1 MGIIACH
8 SSEPMD
14 LHVAYQQTS
23 ALDASLGAWDRLIA
37 DEPAPVL
44 HRWTRLAAWP
54 AARSATVAASTAI
67 EGNQL
72 TPAQV
77 DNVLRGVAVNGRP
90 TDIRDIHNY
99 NRALDLANRFALRDD
114 FEWSQELIRRL
125 NATIIDGLDD
135 DERGEYRRAPVIVG
149 GVYEPP
155 DHRWVPGLMSE
166 FVEWLN
172 GATTEHMLIGAG
184 LAHLNVVSIHPW
196 LNGNGR
202 TSRVVGSLAL
212 MRGGIAAPELVNI
225 ESVIRADPDAYVSA
239 LQTSHGAAYAPDR
252 HSATPW
258 LEYFA
263 AIAVDRLDLRTRLLE
278 AIRSDIGFLA
288 MELDSAGM
296 PTDWAPVI
304 AAARNMALR
313 AADVSEM
320 LGLSASRAR
329 AILAEC
335 VRAGWLIAIGQTRG
349 RRYEAARRLTALPS
363 RSADLVDRLR
373 RGAPVES

>member
-1 MGIIACH
+1 
-8 SSEPMD
+8 MD
-14 LHVAYQQTS
+14 LHLAYQRTS
-23 ALDASLGAWDRLIA
+23 GLDASLGAWDRLIA

-77 DNVLRGVAVNGRP
+77 DAVLGGVAVNGRLA
-90 TDIRDIHNY
+90 DIRDIQNY
-99 NRALDLANRFALRDD
+99 NRALDLANRFALQDD
-114 FEWSQELIRRL
+114 FEWSEELIRRL
-125 NATIIDGLDD
+125 NATIVDGLDD
-135 DERGEYRRAPVIVG
+135 DEQGEYRRAPVMVG
-149 GVYEPP
+149 GMYEPP
-155 DHRWVPGLMSE
+155 DHRWVPRLMPE
-166 FVEWLN
+166 FVSWLN
-172 GATTEHMLIGAG
+172 GETTDHMLIRAG

-225 ESVIRADPDAYVSA
+225 ESVIRADPEAYVSA
-239 LQTSHGAAYAPDR
+239 LQASHGAAYAPDL

-278 AIRSDIGFLA
+278 AIRSDIGLLT
-288 MELDSAGM
+288 MELDSADM
-296 PTDWAPVI
+296 PSDWAPVI
-304 AAARNMALR
+304 VAARNMSLR
-313 AADVSEM
+313 AAEVSEM

-329 AILAEC
+329 AILAGC
-335 VRAGWLIAIGQTRG
+335 VQAGWLTAIGQTRG
-349 RRYEAARRLTALPS
+349 RRYEASPRLAAFPL
-363 RSADLVDRLR
+363 RSVDVVDRLR
-373 RGAPVES
+373 RGAPAES